1 MTKNNR
7 GLLYTYRSIEY
18 LEMRQDQVNKMKRS
32 TPEAMAK
39 RKANLRKKL
48 KSIK

>member
-7 GLLYTYRSIEY
+7 GLSYAYRSHEH
-18 LEMRQDQVNKMKRS
+18 LEMRQEQFEKLKRS